1 MYRFKVTFFHLKMN
15 KWQNAATQCVRIY
28 LSHFAFRTS
37 HDAPRMLLQQTDD
50 KCIAEHSRHRRQTVT
65 AQLEL
70 CFINHQTK
78 SKMDMHTNVNAQKVN
93 ENQRTE
99 EEERKN
105 SLKLFNNCS
114 KLSEITVSQT
124 LADAKLNSSAYVVM
138 QREKIANSSNGTN

>member
-78 SKMDMHTNVNAQKVN
+78 SKMDMHTNVNAQKVMKTN
-93 ENQRTE
+93 EQKKKREKIHSNCSTIVR
-99 EEERKN
+99 N
-105 SLKLFNNCS
+105 SLKL
-114 KLSEITVSQT
+114 LLVRRQRMP
-124 LADAKLNSSAYVVM
+124 NSIRAHMS
-138 QREKIANSSNGTN
+138 